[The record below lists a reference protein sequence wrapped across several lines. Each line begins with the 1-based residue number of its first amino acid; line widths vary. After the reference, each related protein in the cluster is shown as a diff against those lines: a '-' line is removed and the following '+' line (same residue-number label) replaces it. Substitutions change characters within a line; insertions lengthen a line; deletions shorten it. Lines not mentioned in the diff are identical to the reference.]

1 MGERLTVG
9 VAVTDEHLT
18 DYAIPGAA
26 GGSVRVPNS
35 YLAPA
40 RTIHEEAVGLAE
52 VLFQCQTFGC
62 YAG

>member
-1 MGERLTVG
+1 VGERLTVG

-26 GGSVRVPNS
+26 GDSVRVLNS

-40 RTIHEEAVGLAE
+40 RVIHKGAVGLAE